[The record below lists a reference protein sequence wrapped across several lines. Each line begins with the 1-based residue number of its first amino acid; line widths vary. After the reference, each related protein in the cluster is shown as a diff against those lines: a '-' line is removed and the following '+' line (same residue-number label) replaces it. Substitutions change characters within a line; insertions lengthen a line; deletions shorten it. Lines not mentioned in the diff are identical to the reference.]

1 MNVIQKTRRA
11 IDART
16 RSKPGRAGAS
26 KYQLRNVLELVDPI
40 LLGRAL
46 AAARLDMAT
55 ATADDLNRV
64 NYAIAWSQAWGR
76 PVEDFYAEGFA

>member
-1 MNVIQKTRRA
+1 MDVIQKTRRA

-26 KYQLRNVLELVDPI
+26 KYQLRNVLEFADQN
-40 LLGRAL
+40 LLQRAL
-46 AAARLDMAT
+46 TAAQLDMAT
-55 ATADDLNRV
+55 ATADELNRV
-64 NYAIAWSQAWGR
+64 NYAIAWSTAWGR